1 MRGVS
6 GQREGGHLKAEWL
19 AKLRSPTMV
28 SLGLGILACLAVVG
42 LRSAGYLQFLELA
55 SYDAYLKVKERH
67 TVPEPRVV
75 LVQIVEDDIQR
86 IKQWPPSDDRLAD
99 LLEAI
104 LSYHPRVIGLDLY
117 RDFAVPPGN
126 KRLTALLANNPSIYC
141 IEKFADAH
149 GGGRVLGPPVLRGTQ
164 RIGFSDITV
173 DSDGV
178 VRRGL
183 LFLDDGKNF
192 SMSLPLRLALA
203 YLAKDGITPQ
213 PGKPNP
219 EYLRLGRTTFV
230 PFEPNDGGYVGA
242 DAAGYQYLLD
252 YHGGVNR
259 FTTYTMSDVLDGH
272 VDPARI
278 RDAIVI
284 AGVNAVSVKDEF
296 LTPYDRFAGSG
307 QATSGIAVHGYETSQ
322 ILRAA
327 LKGDQPIH
335 VWSDGVENLWVLLWG
350 GVAAILAQFA
360 RSGLRFSLSA
370 AGGLTVLV
378 AVTYFAFVQGWW
390 VPVAPPAL
398 AWLASFGVVA
408 AFLSNHEKTEKKLL
422 MDLFSKN
429 VSPAVADELWRHR
442 DRFIQGGR
450 LEAQTMTITVL
461 FSDLANFTPVAER
474 LTPTALLNWLNEY
487 MEEMASLVTQHSGV
501 VDNYIGDA
509 IKADFGVP
517 IPRVTEAEI
526 REDAINAVT
535 CALAM
540 RGRLE
545 RLNEFWS
552 AQGSPRVRIRVGIA
566 TGSVVAG
573 CLGSTQ
579 RIKYTTIGDVVNTA
593 ARLESFGKEAPGSS
607 PDTQCEVLLSDRT
620 AEFLGDRFE
629 LEPVG
634 VASLK
639 GKSEGVMVYRLL
651 GEKTAATTGDFVSTV
666 AAANS

>member
-1 MRGVS
+1 MKS
-6 GQREGGHLKAEWL
+6 EWL
-19 AKLRSPTMV
+19 SRLRSPTLV
-28 SLGLGILACLAVVG
+28 SLGLGILACLLVVG

-55 SYDAYLKVKERH
+55 SYDAYIRVRERH

-75 LVQIVEDDIQR
+75 LVQIVEGDIQR
-86 IKQWPPSDDRLAD
+86 IQQWPPSDDRLAD

-104 LSYHPRVIGLDLY
+104 LSYSPRVIGVDLY
-117 RDFAVPPGN
+117 RDFAVPPGTE
-126 KRLTALLANNPSIYC
+126 RLNALLANNESIIG
-141 IEKFADAH
+141 IEKFGNAR
-149 GGGRVLGPPVLRGTQ
+149 GSRVLGPPALKGTE
-164 RIGFSDITV
+164 RIGFSDVTV

-183 LFLDDGKNF
+183 LFLDDGENF
-192 SMSLPLRLALA
+192 STSLPLRLALA
-203 YLAKDGITPQ
+203 YLARDGIAPQ
-213 PGKPNP
+213 PGEPNP

-230 PFEPNDGGYVGA
+230 PFEGDDGGYVGA

-252 YHGGVNR
+252 YRGGVKP

-272 VDPARI
+272 VDPALI

-284 AGVNAVSVKDEF
+284 AGVNSVSVKDEF
-296 LTPYDRFAGSG
+296 LTPYDRFAGAG
-307 QATSGIAVHGYETSQ
+307 QTTSGIAVHAYEISQ
-322 ILRAA
+322 LLRAA
-327 LKGDQPIH
+327 LKGDAPIQ
-335 VWSDGVENLWVLLWG
+335 VLGDRFENLWVLLWG
-350 GVAAILAQFA
+350 VLAAILGQFA
-360 RSGLRFSLSA
+360 RSGLRFSLFA
-370 AGGLTVLV
+370 VGGLAVLV
-378 AVTYFAFVQGWW
+378 AVTFFAFIQGWW
-390 VPVAPPAL
+390 LPVAPPGL
-398 AWLASFGVVA
+398 AWLTASGVVA
-408 AFLSNHEKTEKKLL
+408 AYLSNYEKTEKKLL
-422 MDLFSKN
+422 MELFSKN
-429 VSPAVADELWRHR
+429 VSPAVADELWKHR
-442 DRFIQGGR
+442 DSFMQGGR
-450 LEAQTMTITVL
+450 LEAQTLPITVL

-474 LTPTALLNWLNEY
+474 LTPTELLNWLNEY
-487 MEEMASLVTQHSGV
+487 METMASLVTQYGGV

-517 IPRVTEAEI
+517 VPRKTEAEI
-526 REDAINAVT
+526 RQDAVNAVS

-540 RGRLE
+540 RGQLE

-620 AEFLGDRFE
+620 AEYLGDRFE
-629 LEPVG
+629 LESVG
-634 VASLK
+634 LASLK

-651 GEKTAATTGDFVSTV
+651 GEKTQAAAGDFASTI
-666 AAANS
+666 ATANS

>member
-1 MRGVS
+1 M
-6 GQREGGHLKAEWL
+6 KTDWL
-19 AKLRSPTMV
+19 ARLRSPTMV
-28 SLGLGILACLAVVG
+28 SLGLGILACLLVVG
-42 LRSAGYLQFLELA
+42 LRSAGFLQFLELA
-55 SYDAYLKVKERH
+55 SYDVFLRVKERH
-67 TVPEPRVV
+67 TVPEPRLV
-75 LVQIVEDDIQR
+75 LVQIMEEDIQR

-99 LLEAI
+99 LLAAI

-126 KRLTALLANNPSIYC
+126 KRLNALLTDNPSIFC
-141 IEKFADAH
+141 IEKFGAAH
-149 GGGRVLGPPVLRGTQ
+149 GSSRVLGPPVLRGTD
-164 RIGFSDITV
+164 RVGFSDVTV

-203 YLAKDGITPQ
+203 YLARDGITPQ
-213 PGKPNP
+213 PGEPNP
-219 EYLRLGRTTFV
+219 QDLRLGRTTFV
-230 PFEPNDGGYVGA
+230 PFEANDGGYVGA

-252 YHGGVNR
+252 YRGGR
-259 FTTYTMSDVLDGH
+259 DPFTTYTMSDVLDGH

-284 AGVNAVSVKDEF
+284 AGVNSVSVKDEF
-296 LTPYDRFAGSG
+296 LTPYDRFAGAG
-307 QATSGIAVHGYETSQ
+307 RTTSGIAVHGYETSQ
-322 ILRAA
+322 LLRAA
-327 LKGDQPIH
+327 LKGDAPIR
-335 VWSDGVENLWVLLWG
+335 VWGDRVENLWVLLWG
-350 GVAAILAQFA
+350 ALAAILSQYA
-360 RSGLRFSLSA
+360 RSGLRFSLFA
-370 AGGLTVLV
+370 VGGLVVLV
-378 AVTYFAFVQGWW
+378 AVTYFAFVENWW
-390 VPVAPPAL
+390 IPVAPPGL
-398 AWLASFGVVA
+398 AWLTVSGVVA
-408 AFLSNHEKTEKKLL
+408 AYLSNHEKTEKKLL

-442 DRFIQGGR
+442 ERFMQGGR
-450 LEAQTMTITVL
+450 LEAQTLRITVL

-474 LTPTALLNWLNEY
+474 LTPAELLNWLNEY
-487 MEEMASLVTQHSGV
+487 METMASLVTEYGGV

-517 IPRVTEAEI
+517 VPRTTEAEI
-526 REDAINAVT
+526 QQDAVNAVS

-540 RGRLE
+540 RRQLE
-545 RLNEFWS
+545 KLNEFWS

-620 AEFLGDRFE
+620 AACLGDRFE
-629 LEPVG
+629 LESVG

-651 GEKTAATTGDFVSTV
+651 GEKTPVATLDTAPTIVS
-666 AAANS
+666 ASS

>member
-1 MRGVS
+1 M
-6 GQREGGHLKAEWL
+6 KTDWL
-19 AKLRSPTMV
+19 ARLRSPTMV
-28 SLGLGILACLAVVG
+28 SLGLGILACLLVVG

-55 SYDAYLKVKERH
+55 SYDAYLRVKEHH
-67 TVPEPRVV
+67 TVPEPRLV
-75 LVQIVEDDIQR
+75 LVQIMEKDIQR
-86 IKQWPPSDDRLAD
+86 IQQWPPSDDRLAD

-126 KRLTALLANNPSIYC
+126 KRLNALLADNPSIFC
-141 IEKFADAH
+141 IEKF
-149 GGGRVLGPPVLRGTQ
+149 GGTPESRVLGPPVLRGTE

-183 LFLDDGKNF
+183 LFLDDGQNF

-203 YLAKDGITPQ
+203 YLARDGITPQ
-213 PGKPNP
+213 AGEPNP
-219 EYLRLGRTTFV
+219 EYLRLGPTTFV
-230 PFEPNDGGYVGA
+230 PFEANDGGYVGA

-252 YHGGVNR
+252 YRGGAKP

-272 VDPARI
+272 VDPKLI
-278 RDAIVI
+278 RDSIVI
-284 AGVNAVSVKDEF
+284 AGVNSVSVKDEF
-296 LTPYDRFAGSG
+296 LTPYDRFAGAG
-307 QATSGIAVHGYETSQ
+307 QTTSGIAVHAYETSQ
-322 ILRAA
+322 LLRAA
-327 LKGDQPIH
+327 LQGDAPIR
-335 VWSDGVENLWVLLWG
+335 VLGDRFENLWVLLWG
-350 GVAAILAQFA
+350 GLAAILGQFA
-360 RSGLRFSLSA
+360 RSGLRFSLFA
-370 AGGLTVLV
+370 VGGLAVLV
-378 AVTYFAFVQGWW
+378 AVTFFAFIQGWW
-390 VPVAPPAL
+390 LPVAPPGL
-398 AWLASFGVVA
+398 AWVTASGVVA
-408 AFLSNHEKTEKKLL
+408 AYLSNYEKTEKKLL
-422 MDLFSKN
+422 MELFSKN
-429 VSPAVADELWRHR
+429 VSPAVADELWKHR
-442 DRFIQGGR
+442 DSFMQGGR

-474 LTPTALLNWLNEY
+474 LTPAELLNWLNEY
-487 MEEMASLVTQHSGV
+487 MEEMASLVTQHGGV

-517 IPRVTEAEI
+517 IPRMTEEEI
-526 REDAINAVT
+526 HEDAVNAVS

-607 PDTQCEVLLSDRT
+607 PDTQCEVLLSERT
-620 AEFLGDRFE
+620 AECLGDRFE
-629 LEPVG
+629 LQSVG

-651 GEKTAATTGDFVSTV
+651 GEKTRVATDDFNSTIV
-666 AAANS
+666 AANS

>member
-1 MRGVS
+1 M
-6 GQREGGHLKAEWL
+6 KPEWL
-19 AKLRSPTMV
+19 ARLSSPTMV
-28 SLGLGILACLAVVG
+28 SLGLGILACLVVVG
-42 LRSAGYLQFLELA
+42 LRSAGYLQFVELA
-55 SYDAYLKVKERH
+55 SYDAFLRVKERH
-67 TVPEPRVV
+67 TVPEPRLV
-75 LVQIVEDDIQR
+75 LVQIMEEDIQR
-86 IKQWPPSDDRLAD
+86 IQQWPPSDDRLAD

-126 KRLTALLANNPSIYC
+126 KRLNDLLANNESIFC
-141 IEKFADAH
+141 IEKF
-149 GGGRVLGPPVLRGTQ
+149 GGTPESRVLGPPVLRGTE
-164 RIGFSDITV
+164 RIGFSDVTV

-183 LFLDDGKNF
+183 LFLDDGQSF

-203 YLAKDGITPQ
+203 FLAKDGITPQ
-213 PGKPNP
+213 AGEPNP
-219 EYLRLGRTTFV
+219 EYLRLGSTTFI
-230 PFEPNDGGYVGA
+230 PFEANDGGYVDA

-252 YHGGVNR
+252 YRGGVGR
-259 FTTYTMSDVLDGH
+259 FTTYSMSDVLDGH
-272 VDPARI
+272 VDPELI
-278 RDAIVI
+278 RDSIVI
-284 AGVNAVSVKDEF
+284 AGVDSVSVKDAF
-296 LTPYDRFAGSG
+296 LTPYDRFAGAG
-307 QATSGIAVHGYETSQ
+307 QSTSGIAVHAYETSQ
-322 ILRAA
+322 LLRAA
-327 LKGDQPIH
+327 LNGDAAIRVMHDWQ
-335 VWSDGVENLWVLLWG
+335 ENLWVLLWG
-350 GVAAILAQFA
+350 ALAAILGQFA
-360 RSGLRFSLSA
+360 RSGLRFSLFA
-370 AGGLTVLV
+370 VGGLVVLV
-378 AVTYFAFVQGWW
+378 AITYFAFVQGWW
-390 VPVAPPAL
+390 LPVAPPGL
-398 AWLASFGVVA
+398 AWLVASGVVA
-408 AFLSNHEKTEKKLL
+408 AYLSNYEKAEKKLL
-422 MDLFSKN
+422 MELFSKN
-429 VSPAVADELWRHR
+429 VSPAVADELWKHR

-474 LTPTALLNWLNEY
+474 LTPPELLNWLNEY
-487 MEEMASLVTQHSGV
+487 MEEMASLVTQHGGV

-517 IPRVTEAEI
+517 IPRLTEEEI
-526 REDAINAVT
+526 RDDAVNAVG

-540 RGRLE
+540 RGKLA

-620 AEFLGDRFE
+620 AECLGGRFE

-651 GEKTAATTGDFVSTV
+651 GEKTQADANDFAETIVATS
-666 AAANS
+666 S